1 MEKLNLEQLSKN
13 IEALL
18 KVLTLMSKLSIL
30 IGGICISAYSLEI
43 GHFPQGLTI
52 GDGLLFMLTAACFGI
67 IYVFFVVSL
76 ISLGMVLSP
85 ITKFFLKVH
94 LWTYKFRSTPKPVQV
109 YEFAKFKWI
118 YVIFAV
124 FAVMFILGL
133 GRRDMNAYW
142 NLPLLSIAMYF
153 FYCTYLSSGDKM
165 RSIEA
170 SLQKLVH
177 INETR
182 DSSKGKIET
191 LRKAQILSL
200 AVLLLM
206 PMFTGGVTG
215 QLLDGAMRKA
225 SIRVEKA
232 TIYVKE
238 PYATLLPAANKSPIQ
253 SSPNQYVKFEKMVIL
268 FRGLGNSTVLWFQDG
283 TEEKKL
289 EVPNDQLIIGQ

>member
-18 KVLTLMSKLSIL
+18 KVLTLASKLSIL

-67 IYVFFVVSL
+67 IYVFFVVCL
-76 ISLGMVLSP
+76 VSLGMALSP
-85 ITKFFLKVH
+85 VTKFFLGIH
-94 LWTYKFRSTPKPVQV
+94 LWTYKFRSAPKPVPV

-124 FAVMFILGL
+124 FAVMFIVGL

-153 FYCTYLSSGDKM
+153 FYSTYLSSGDKM
-165 RSIEA
+165 RAIEA
-170 SLQKLVH
+170 SLQTIVQ
-177 INETR
+177 IDEAR
-182 DSSKGKIET
+182 DSSKGKIEN

-200 AVLLLM
+200 VVLLLM
-206 PMFTGGVTG
+206 PMFNGGVTG

-225 SIRVEKA
+225 SVRIENA
-232 TIYVKE
+232 TIFVKE
-238 PYATLLPAANKSPIQ
+238 PYATLLPSAKRSTIQ
-253 SSPNQYVKFEKMVIL
+253 SLPNQYVKFEKIVIL
-268 FRGLGNSTVLWFQDG
+268 FRGLGNSTVLSLKDG
-283 TEEKKL
+283 TNEKKL
-289 EVPNDQLIIGQ
+289 EVPNDQLIVGQ